1 MDEAVLGLTA
11 RVVSGYVSNNR
22 LSGEQLPELI
32 EAVYRSLSTAGT
44 AVAAAAAKIEPAVA
58 VKKSVFADH
67 LVCLACGAS
76 FSMLKRH
83 LNTEHQLTPIE
94 YRERYGL
101 ARDYP
106 LVTPDYA
113 KVRSRLAKK
122 IGLGRVGNPVWQ
134 RSGPA
139 KKAADQ
145 APAGCRWRSGRR
157 SGRGLRK
164 P

>member
-11 RVVSGYVSNNR
+11 QVISGYISNNR

-32 EAVYRSLSTAGT
+32 QAVYKSLSTAG
-44 AVAAAAAKIEPAVA
+44 AVAAAAAAKVEPAVE
-58 VKKSVFADH
+58 VKKSVFADRI
-67 LVCLACGAS
+67 VCLACGAP

-83 LNTEHQLTPIE
+83 LNTEHQLTPAE

-106 LVTPDYA
+106 LVAPDYA

-122 IGLGRVGNPVWQ
+122 IGLGVGGNPLLA
-134 RSGPA
+134 A
-139 KKAADQ
+139 KR
-145 APAGCRWRSGRR
+145 AGKKRR
-157 SGRGLRK
+157 
-164 P
+164 

>member
-32 EAVYRSLSTAGT
+32 EAVYRSLSSAGA
-44 AVAAAAAKIEPAVA
+44 AVAATAAAIEPVVA

-67 LVCLACGAS
+67 LACLACGAS

-83 LNTEHQLTPIE
+83 LKTEHQLTPIE
-94 YRERYGL
+94 YRARYGL
-101 ARDYP
+101 PHDYP
-106 LVTPDYA
+106 IVAPDYA

-122 IGLGRVGNPVWQ
+122 IGLGHVGNP
-134 RSGPA
+134 RRAAKRAG
-139 KKAADQ
+139 KKA
-145 APAGCRWRSGRR
+145 R
-157 SGRGLRK
+157 
-164 P
+164 

>member
-1 MDEAVLGLTA
+1 MAEAVLGLTA

-22 LSGEQLPELI
+22 LSAEQLPELI
-32 EAVYRSLSTAGT
+32 QAVYKSLSTAGT
-44 AVAAAAAKIEPAVA
+44 AVAAAEAKIAPKVE

-83 LNTEHQLTPIE
+83 LNTEHELTPAA

-122 IGLGRVGNPVWQ
+122 IGLGHVGNT
-134 RSGPA
+134 RPA
-139 KKAADQ
+139 AKR
-145 APAGCRWRSGRR
+145 AGKRR
-157 SGRGLRK
+157 R
-164 P
+164 